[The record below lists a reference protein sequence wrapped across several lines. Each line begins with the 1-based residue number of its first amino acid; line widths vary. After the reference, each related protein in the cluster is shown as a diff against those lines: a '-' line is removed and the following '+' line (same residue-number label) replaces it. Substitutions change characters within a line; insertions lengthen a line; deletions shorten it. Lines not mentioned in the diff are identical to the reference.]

1 MGDVTGMSEVEQP
14 KRIDFD
20 VDETIALELDIAQRR
35 RDGVFIVGFIDPGGM
50 IDDYFL
56 TVTRIDTNINLV
68 SVLAAQHWKLN
79 EKIGIDFAYIRN
91 EIAKIHKIVRFDIL
105 GCEYNNYGR
114 EQVQSFKREHNMN
127 LFGINTVG
135 KITSKDIIRTGQSMD
150 KHQMVRWTNIWRQHR
165 YEGETPRDK
174 IVFPVKL
181 TPALKKIINQLD
193 TFVVKKTK
201 GTGNYQ
207 YEAEGTK
214 HDDGVMSLLGN
225 LFIVKTRILTFSS
238 KFMGGAIKKQVHQ
251 SAEEVM
257 AQLSAVPGDQVN
269 PRGFKIRRRHWQ

>member
-1 MGDVTGMSEVEQP
+1 MSKEEPP

-20 VDETIALELDIAQRR
+20 VDSFIEKETKIAQRR
-35 RDGVFIVGFIDPGGM
+35 RDGIFVTGFIDPGGM

-56 TVTRIDTNINLV
+56 TVLRIDTNINLV

-79 EKIGIDFAYIRN
+79 EKLGIDFAYIRN
-91 EIAKIHKIVRFDIL
+91 EIAKIHKVVRFDIL

-114 EQVQSFKREHNMN
+114 EQVQAFKREHDMN

-150 KHQMVRWTNIWRQHR
+150 KHQMVRWTNIWRQHK
-165 YEGETPRDK
+165 YIGDTPRDK
-174 IVFPVKL
+174 IVFPLKL
-181 TPALKKIINQLD
+181 TPEIKKIINQLD
-193 TFVVKKTK
+193 TFVVKKQK

-225 LFIVKTRILTFSS
+225 LFIVKTKILTWSTHF
-238 KFMGGAIKKQVHQ
+238 KGGPIVKNKYQ
-251 SAEEVM
+251 SMEDLMSQINE
-257 AQLSAVPGDQVN
+257 VPGESRN
-269 PRGFKIRRRHWQ
+269 PRGLKIRARHWN